1 MKLSTRKFAAIV
13 IISEMTNKKKS
24 SVWDREWILKRESD
38 GAYNRLMSELSIE
51 DSMQFVNFM
60 RIKAVD
66 FEDLAIKIAPIVF
79 KQDTKFRT
87 VICVR
92 ERLAVTLRFLASGKL
107 THVFITSTQ

>member
-1 MKLSTRKFAAIV
+1 MTKKRK
-13 IISEMTNKKKS
+13 KR
-24 SVWDREWILKRESD
+24 SVWVRKWFVKRESD

-51 DSMQFVNFM
+51 DPMQFVNFM
-60 RIKAVD
+60 RMKAVD

-87 VICVR
+87 AICVR